1 MSTDIRYAYRWLL
14 RRDADAFSVSRL
26 AARSISIIIDE
37 RDCASTQLA
46 HPFDLVLYEWALA
59 ARRYS

>member
-1 MSTDIRYAYRWLL
+1 MSTNIHYAYHWLL
-14 RRDADAFSVSRL
+14 HGDADAFSVSSL

-46 HPFDLVLYEWALA
+46 HPFDLVLYEWARA